1 MSAFD
6 PNRTSKTRRFWIA
19 CKPET
24 PLFSTETW
32 FDGALVRVDCK
43 RELTCESEAIF
54 DWETVAN
61 AGMYDHI
68 LSLVSPSGLASGPT
82 QMPKFLRIGVHQ
94 SNVSGYTSKAWWVR
108 RVGSTVF
115 LKWGA
120 VEVHGVADG
129 RKIYWTLPPRAKTIR
144 CGTMQ
149 RAKDYAKTAI
159 ARRRSHRYEPLAGNI
174 AIRRRRANRGAELEQ
189 ALATILFVDIVRST
203 EKAARL
209 GDSRWTQ
216 VMNHYYA
223 AARRELKSLRGKEV
237 VTTGDGLLAT
247 FDAPASG
254 IRCAT
259 AIREAVRTLG
269 LEIRMGLHAGEYKV
283 NGTDVVGLAFHV
295 GARVAAKAR
304 AGEVLVSSAVKD
316 LMSQSGIRFKDRG
329 VHRLKGVPKRW
340 RLYRVEQ

>member
-1 MSAFD
+1 
-6 PNRTSKTRRFWIA
+6 
-19 CKPET
+19 
-24 PLFSTETW
+24 
-32 FDGALVRVDCK
+32 
-43 RELTCESEAIF
+43 
-54 DWETVAN
+54 
-61 AGMYDHI
+61 
-68 LSLVSPSGLASGPT
+68 
-82 QMPKFLRIGVHQ
+82 MPKFLRIGVHQ
-94 SNVSGYTSKAWWVR
+94 SNVSGYTSKAWCVR

-120 VEVHGVADG
+120 VEVRGAGDG
-129 RKIYWTLPPRAKTIR
+129 RKVSWALPPRAKTIR
-144 CGTMQ
+144 CGTVQ

-159 ARRRSHRYEPLAGNI
+159 ARRRNHRYELLAGNI
-174 AIRRRRANRGAELEQ
+174 AIRLRTADRAELEQ
-189 ALATILFVDIVRST
+189 VLATILFVDIVRST

-223 AARRELKSLRGKEV
+223 AVRKELRALRGKEV

-247 FDAPASG
+247 FGAPAAG
-254 IRCAT
+254 VRCAT

-269 LEIRMGLHAGEYKV
+269 LDIRVGLHAGEYKV
-283 NGTDVVGLAFHV
+283 SGAEVFGLAFHI

-329 VHRLKGVPKRW
+329 VHQLKGVPERW
-340 RLYRVEQ
+340 RLYRVEH

>member
-1 MSAFD
+1 MPGSQ
-6 PNRTSKTRRFWIA
+6 NGLSIGRT
-19 CKPET
+19 
-24 PLFSTETW
+24 
-32 FDGALVRVDCK
+32 
-43 RELTCESEAIF
+43 
-54 DWETVAN
+54 
-61 AGMYDHI
+61 H
-68 LSLVSPSGLASGPT
+68 
-82 QMPKFLRIGVHQ
+82 MPKFLRIGVHQ
-94 SNVSGYTSKAWWVR
+94 SNVSGYTSKAWCVR

-120 VEVHGVADG
+120 VEVHGVGDG
-129 RKIYWTLPPRAKTIR
+129 RKIYWTLPRAKTVR
-144 CGTMQ
+144 CGTVQ

-159 ARRRSHRYEPLAGNI
+159 ARRRNHRYEPLAGNV
-174 AIRRRRANRGAELEQ
+174 AIRRRLADRGAEFEQ
-189 ALATILFVDIVRST
+189 GLATILFVDIVRST

-223 AARRELKSLRGKEV
+223 AVRRELKTLRGKEV

-247 FDAPASG
+247 FGAPAAG
-254 IRCAT
+254 VRCAT

-269 LEIRMGLHAGEYKV
+269 LEIRVGLHAGEYKV
-283 NGTDVVGLAFHV
+283 SGAEVFGLAFHI

-329 VHRLKGVPKRW
+329 VHQLKGVPERW

>member
-1 MSAFD
+1 
-6 PNRTSKTRRFWIA
+6 
-19 CKPET
+19 
-24 PLFSTETW
+24 
-32 FDGALVRVDCK
+32 
-43 RELTCESEAIF
+43 
-54 DWETVAN
+54 
-61 AGMYDHI
+61 
-68 LSLVSPSGLASGPT
+68 
-82 QMPKFLRIGVHQ
+82 MPKFLRIGVHQ
-94 SNVSGYTSKAWWVR
+94 SNVSGYTSKAWCIR

-120 VEVHGVADG
+120 VEVSGVAEG
-129 RKIYWTLPPRAKTIR
+129 RKVYWTHPPMDKTIR
-144 CGTMQ
+144 CGTVQ
-149 RAKDYAKTAI
+149 RAQDYTKTAI

-174 AIRRRRANRGAELEQ
+174 TIRRRPPNRGAELER

-223 AARRELKSLRGKEV
+223 AVRKELKTLRGKEV

-247 FDAPASG
+247 FGAPAAG
-254 IRCAT
+254 VRCAT

-269 LEIRMGLHAGEYKV
+269 LEIRAGLHAGEYEV
-283 NGTDVVGLAFHV
+283 SGADVIGLAFHI

-316 LMSQSGIRFKDRG
+316 LMSESKIRFKDRG
-329 VHRLKGVPKRW
+329 VHQLKGVPKRW
-340 RLYRVEQ
+340 RLYRVEH

>member
-1 MSAFD
+1 
-6 PNRTSKTRRFWIA
+6 
-19 CKPET
+19 
-24 PLFSTETW
+24 
-32 FDGALVRVDCK
+32 
-43 RELTCESEAIF
+43 
-54 DWETVAN
+54 
-61 AGMYDHI
+61 
-68 LSLVSPSGLASGPT
+68 
-82 QMPKFLRIGVHQ
+82 MPKFLRIGVHQ
-94 SNVSGYTSKAWWVR
+94 SNVSGYTSKAWCVR
-108 RVGSTVF
+108 RAGSTVF

-120 VEVHGVADG
+120 VEVHGVGDG
-129 RKIYWTLPPRAKTIR
+129 RKVYWTLPPRVKTIR
-144 CGTMQ
+144 CGTVQ

-159 ARRRSHRYEPLAGNI
+159 ARRRNHRYELLAGNI
-174 AIRRRRANRGAELEQ
+174 ALRRRTADRGAELEQ

-223 AARRELKSLRGKEV
+223 AVRRELKALRGKEV

-247 FDAPASG
+247 FGAPAAG

-269 LEIRMGLHAGEYKV
+269 LEIRVGLHAGEYKV
-283 NGTDVVGLAFHV
+283 SGAEVFGLAFHI

-329 VHRLKGVPKRW
+329 VHQLKGVPERW
-340 RLYRVEQ
+340 RLYRVEH

>member
-1 MSAFD
+1 
-6 PNRTSKTRRFWIA
+6 
-19 CKPET
+19 
-24 PLFSTETW
+24 
-32 FDGALVRVDCK
+32 
-43 RELTCESEAIF
+43 
-54 DWETVAN
+54 
-61 AGMYDHI
+61 MYDYV
-68 LSLVSPSGLASGPT
+68 LSSVGPNGLSIGRAH
-82 QMPKFLRIGVHQ
+82 MPKFLRIGVHQ
-94 SNVSGYTSKAWWVR
+94 SNVSGYTSKAWCVR
-108 RVGSTVF
+108 RVGSTIL

-120 VEVHGVADG
+120 VEVHGVGDG
-129 RKIYWTLPPRAKTIR
+129 RKVYWTLPPRDKTIR
-144 CGTMQ
+144 CGTVQ
-149 RAKDYAKTAI
+149 RARDYAKAAI
-159 ARRRSHRYEPLAGNI
+159 ARRRNHRYELLAGKI
-174 AIRRRRANRGAELEQ
+174 AIRRRTAERNAELEQ
-189 ALATILFVDIVRST
+189 TLATILFVDIVRST

-223 AARRELKSLRGKEV
+223 AVRRELKALRGKEV

-247 FDAPASG
+247 FRTPAAG

-269 LEIRMGLHAGEYKV
+269 LEIRVGLHAGEYKV
-283 NGTDVVGLAFHV
+283 SGAEVFGLAFHI

-329 VHRLKGVPKRW
+329 AHRLKGVPKRW

>member
-1 MSAFD
+1 VLKSG
-6 PNRTSKTRRFWIA
+6 TY
-19 CKPET
+19 
-24 PLFSTETW
+24 
-32 FDGALVRVDCK
+32 VR
-43 RELTCESEAIF
+43 A
-54 DWETVAN
+54 VAN
-61 AGMYDHI
+61 AGMYHHI

-82 QMPKFLRIGVHQ
+82 HMPKFLRIGVHQ

-108 RVGSTVF
+108 RVGSAVF

-120 VEVHGVADG
+120 VEVHGVGDG
-129 RKIYWTLPPRAKTIR
+129 RKIYWTLPPREKTIR
-144 CGTMQ
+144 CSTVQ

-223 AARRELKSLRGKEV
+223 AVRRELKSLRGKEV

-254 IRCAT
+254 VRCAT

-283 NGTDVVGLAFHV
+283 NGADVVGLAFHV

-340 RLYRVEQ
+340 HLYRVEQ